1 MSTQKLV
8 VVTGATGHIGNVLV
22 RELLARGESV
32 RAVLHSRKHEQA
44 LEGLPVEKAILDI
57 RNPTQVDEA
66 LQGATLVF
74 HLAGM
79 ISISPGATRTLY
91 RINVNGTRNVIQA
104 CRKNQVRR
112 LVYASST
119 DALVPGTS
127 DRSDEPDAS
136 DVLDEQSGLDPL
148 QVMGGYA
155 RSKARATLKVLE
167 ATRNGLDA
175 VVVYPSAVVGPF
187 DFKPSQMGQLILDF
201 ARRRLPAYLDG
212 AYNFVDVRDVVSGLL
227 LAAERGACGEG
238 YLLTGS
244 TTTVP
249 DLMTLLAEL
258 TGVRAPWLKLPF
270 GLARFLAYFTPAY
283 YALTRTRPLFTS
295 YSIRVLQHNCEMTS
309 EKACRELEYS
319 SRPLRETLADSIAWF
334 RQSGRLTAAGGRR

>member
-104 CRKNQVRR
+104 CRKNRVRR

-119 DALVPGTS
+119 DALVPGMS
-127 DRSDEPDAS
+127 DQSNGSDI
-136 DVLDEQSGLDPL
+136 LDEQSGLDPL

-227 LAAERGACGEG
+227 LAAERGASGEG
-238 YLLTGS
+238 YLFTGS

-309 EKACRELEYS
+309 EKACREL
-319 SRPLRETLADSIAWF
+319 D
-334 RQSGRLTAAGGRR
+334 RRAHV

>member
-1 MSTQKLV
+1 MSAPKLV

-22 RELLARGESV
+22 RELLTRGEPV
-32 RAVLHSRKHEQA
+32 RAVLHSRKHEQT
-44 LEGLPVEKAILDI
+44 LEGLPVEKVVLDI
-57 RNPTQVDEA
+57 RNPAQVDEA

-79 ISISPGATRTLY
+79 ISISPGATRALY
-91 RINVNGTRNVIQA
+91 RINVHGTRNVIQA
-104 CRKNQVRR
+104 CRKNRVQR

-119 DALVPGTS
+119 DALVPGMS
-127 DRSDEPDAS
+127 DGSDI
-136 DVLDEQSGLDPL
+136 LDEQSGLDPL

-167 ATRNGLDA
+167 AARDGLDA

-227 LAAERGACGEG
+227 LAAEKGASGEG

-244 TTTVP
+244 TITVP
-249 DLMTLLAEL
+249 GLMVLLAEL
-258 TGVRAPWLKLPF
+258 TGVRAPWLKLPS

-309 EKACRELEYS
+309 EKACRELDYS

-334 RQSGRLTAAGGRR
+334 RQSGRLRN

>member
-1 MSTQKLV
+1 MPELAGVSAQRLV

-22 RELLARGESV
+22 RELLARREPV

-44 LEGLPVEKAILDI
+44 LEGLPVEKVILDI
-57 RNPTQVDEA
+57 RNPAQVDEA
-66 LQGATLVF
+66 LRGATMVF

-79 ISISPGATRTLY
+79 ISISPGMTRTLY

-104 CRKNQVRR
+104 CRKNRVQR

-119 DALVPGTS
+119 DALVPGMS
-127 DRSDEPDAS
+127 DRSDI
-136 DVLDEQSGLDPL
+136 LDEQSGLDPSR
-148 QVMGGYA
+148 VMGGYA

-167 ATRNGLDA
+167 AARDGLDC

-227 LAAERGACGEG
+227 QAAEKGAAGEG

-244 TTTVP
+244 TITVP
-249 DLMTLLAEL
+249 GLMALLAEL
-258 TGVRAPWLKLPF
+258 TGVRAPWLKLPY
-270 GLARFLAYFTPAY
+270 GLARFLAFFTPAY
-283 YALTRTRPLFTS
+283 YALTRTKPRFTS
-295 YSIRVLQHNCEMTS
+295 YSIRVLQHNCEMTN
-309 EKACRELEYS
+309 EKACRELDYS

-334 RQSGRLTAAGGRR
+334 RQSGRLPN